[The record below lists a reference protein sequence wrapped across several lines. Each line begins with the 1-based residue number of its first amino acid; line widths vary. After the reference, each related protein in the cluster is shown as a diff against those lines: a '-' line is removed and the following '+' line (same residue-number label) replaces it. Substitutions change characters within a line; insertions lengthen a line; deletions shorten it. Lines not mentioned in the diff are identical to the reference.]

1 MVENEI
7 LSPGDSDTVSLVFF
21 VTKKQ
26 NKDKTAVSGRLV
38 FDYRRLNEK
47 IKGMNFPLTPIK
59 NFFDQASQ
67 YSCFAA
73 IDIRNAFLT
82 VSMTERAKKRC
93 GIITP
98 FGVFIPQRMPFG
110 LKTYPAGF
118 CYVMHLIL
126 SGLAFA
132 QYYMD
137 DIIVGGKD
145 EAELTKN
152 LITVF
157 EKLNAGNLKIQ
168 LSKVQFFESEL
179 KLLGVVFSKAGKKID
194 PVKVQTITECPEPK
208 TVKQLQQF

>member
-1 MVENEI
+1 
-7 LSPGDSDTVSLVFF
+7 
-21 VTKKQ
+21 
-26 NKDKTAVSGRLV
+26 
-38 FDYRRLNEK
+38 
-47 IKGMNFPLTPIK
+47 
-59 NFFDQASQ
+59 
-67 YSCFAA
+67 
-73 IDIRNAFLT
+73 
-82 VSMTERAKKRC
+82 MTERAKKRC

-110 LKTYPAGF
+110 LKTSPAGF

-137 DIIVGGKD
+137 DIIVDGKD

-208 TVKQLQQF
+208 TVKQLQRFLGMVNFVSDFILHYATSMYPLYQLLKKSEKTFTFSEEGKKAIQEIKSF

>member
-1 MVENEI
+1 
-7 LSPGDSDTVSLVFF
+7 
-21 VTKKQ
+21 
-26 NKDKTAVSGRLV
+26 
-38 FDYRRLNEK
+38 
-47 IKGMNFPLTPIK
+47 
-59 NFFDQASQ
+59 
-67 YSCFAA
+67 
-73 IDIRNAFLT
+73 
-82 VSMTERAKKRC
+82 MTERAKKRC

-110 LKTYPAGF
+110 LKMSPAGF

-126 SGLAFA
+126 SGLVFA

-137 DIIVGGKD
+137 DMLVGGKD

-179 KLLGVVFSKAGKKID
+179 KLEKR
-194 PVKVQTITECPEPK
+194 
-208 TVKQLQQF
+208 